1 MTKVKRITIHGF
13 KSFANKT
20 DIIFNDKF
28 NCILGPNGS
37 GKSNIGDAL
46 CFVLGRLSA
55 KSMRV
60 EKASNLIF
68 NGGKNKKPATQAMV
82 EIVFSNEDHIFP
94 IQAQE
99 VAVSR
104 TISENGN
111 SIYRINDKKMT
122 RTEVIDLLSMSRINP
137 EGYNIILQGDITR
150 FVEMSGLERRKII
163 EEISDVSL
171 YEEKKHKATLE
182 LQKVEEQLNNAEIIL
197 KERKTYLKELKKDRD
212 QALVYKET
220 LDNINSLKATHV
232 NLQITEREE
241 IKQKYDTEIAQHQT
255 KINEVE
261 SSNTILKEKI
271 SKNKTQIT
279 TINHEIEQKGEKE
292 QLKVHKEIED
302 LKIHI
307 TKDKSRNS
315 TLKDEINKIQQR
327 KDQFKEEL
335 KELDQK
341 TSTITNKK
349 RETEKFIHAKKL
361 ELQEV
366 ELRISE
372 FRKKHDIE
380 SSVDIDK
387 DIEEKEKLIEQKQEE
402 VQQIRQKQQEF
413 LREKDKLEFQL
424 QSIDDK
430 IKKVHEVEQNNKD
443 QLTELQ
449 NQKTNFKNATL
460 RLNQLLDSDSSFAS
474 QLSNARKKL
483 TEFQEKHAKLNAK
496 SMSVQAGISTN
507 EAIRS
512 ILENKKKF
520 KGVIGT
526 VAELGQVNKK
536 YALALEITAGSR
548 MQNIV
553 VEDDK
558 TAAECISFLKSNKL
572 GSASFIPLNK
582 IKTIDISQEDKKL
595 LKQNGVHDFA
605 LNLIT
610 FQPKY
615 EKAFSFVFGNTLV
628 VENIET
634 ARSLGIGR
642 IKMAT
647 VDGNLAEASGVMR
660 GGYMIKKQSTG
671 FQEKDSL
678 EELETVEKDIEEL
691 QSVIQNVE
699 IKRQMNEQEISS
711 LRNKKAELEADIIK
725 LEKTLHL
732 GTEDLDASETLKSDI
747 GIRLKTVNEDLS
759 KISRDVSSINHV
771 LADLKTKK
779 QVLRGQ
785 VNALRDPRLLAQMA
799 AFEESKSQSRESL
812 VHLENEIKT
821 TQLQIDQMINPEK
834 EKIHEIVKQH
844 EKEETQFKEE
854 ISILNS
860 SISEKEKILD
870 QKEKESKEFYAK
882 YKEMFNQREKLSSEI
897 NKAENDIENA
907 REKARTHERD
917 LNLLSLK
924 NAEIKAKLAG
934 LQEELAKYPQAIILE
949 HKKREELQQ
958 EILNS
963 EQILSQMSAVNMKA
977 LEIYEQIE
985 TEYNKLIEKK
995 DSLEKEKTDVLTLM
1009 NEIETKKKEQFL
1021 KTFEQANN
1029 NFQTIF
1035 NNLFKK
1041 GKANLQLDNPN
1052 APFED
1057 GLSIKVKLLG
1067 NRFLDLKSLS
1077 GGEKTLTAL
1086 SFIFAI
1092 QEYQPASFYILDEI
1106 DAALDKHNS
1115 ETLSKLIRSYSDR
1128 AQYIVISHNDSI
1140 ISEADTL
1147 FGISMIDGMSKVT
1160 ALKI

>member
-13 KSFANKT
+13 KSFVNKT
-20 DIIFNDKF
+20 NIIFNDKF

-55 KSMRV
+55 KSLRV

-68 NGGKNKKPATQAMV
+68 NGGKNKKPADKAMV
-82 EIVFSNEDHIFP
+82 EIVFTNEDHIFP
-94 IQAQE
+94 IQAEE

-137 EGYNIILQGDITR
+137 EGYNIILQGDITH
-150 FVEMSGLERRKII
+150 FVEMSSLERRKII

-182 LQKVEEQLNNAEIIL
+182 LQKVEEQLNNADIIL

-220 LDNINSLKATHV
+220 LDNINGLKATHV
-232 NLQITEREE
+232 YHQITERED
-241 IKQKYDTEIAQHQT
+241 IKRKYDTEIAQHQT
-255 KINEVE
+255 KINEIE
-261 SSNTILKEKI
+261 AQNTTLKEKI
-271 SKNKTQIT
+271 SQNKTEIT
-279 TINHEIEQKGEKE
+279 SINHEIEQKGEKE

-302 LKIHI
+302 IKIHI
-307 TKDKSRNS
+307 AKDKTRNS
-315 TLKDEINKIQQR
+315 TLKDEIHKIQQR

-341 TSTITNKK
+341 NTTITQKK
-349 RETEKFIHAKKL
+349 QDTQKSLHAKSR
-361 ELQEV
+361 ELQEI

-380 SSVDIDK
+380 SSADIDK
-387 DIEEKEKLIEQKQEE
+387 NIEEKEKLIEQKQEE
-402 VQQIRQKQQEF
+402 VQQIRQKQQEL

-430 IKKVHEVEQNNKD
+430 IKKVHEIEQSNKG
-443 QLTELQ
+443 QLSTLQ
-449 NQKTNFKNATL
+449 QQKTNFKNATL
-460 RLNQLLDSDSSFAS
+460 RLNQLLDTDSSFAS

-483 TEFQEKHAKLNAK
+483 TEFQEKYAKLNAK
-496 SMSVQAGISTN
+496 TLSVQAGISTN

-520 KGVIGT
+520 KGIHGT

-558 TAAECISFLKSNKL
+558 TAAECISFLKTSKL

-582 IKTIDISQEDKKL
+582 IKTTDISSEDKKL
-595 LKQNGVHDFA
+595 LKQTGVHDFA
-605 LNLIT
+605 INLIS

-628 VENIET
+628 VEDIET

-660 GGYMIKKQSTG
+660 GGFITKKTASG

-678 EELETVEKDIEEL
+678 EELQTVEKDIEEL

-711 LRNKKAELEADIIK
+711 LRNQKAELEAEIIK

-732 GTEDLDASETLKSDI
+732 GTEDLDASETLKKEI
-747 GIRLKTVNEDLS
+747 AIKLKTVNENLN

-785 VNALRDPRLLAQMA
+785 VNALRDPRLLAQLA
-799 AFEESKSQSRESL
+799 AFEESKSQTREAL
-812 VHLENEIKT
+812 VHLENEQKT
-821 TQLQIDQMINPEK
+821 AQLQIDQMINPEK
-834 EKIHEIVKQH
+834 EKIHEIIKQH

-854 ISILNS
+854 ISTLNS
-860 SISEKEKILD
+860 SIIEKEKILD
-870 QKEKESKEFYAK
+870 QKEKESREFYAK
-882 YKEMFNQREKLSSEI
+882 YKEMFNRREKLNSEI
-897 NKAENDIENA
+897 NKAENEIENA

-934 LQEELAKYPQAIILE
+934 LQEELAKYPNATILE
-949 HKKREELQQ
+949 HKKTEELQQ
-958 EILNS
+958 EIL
-963 EQILSQMSAVNMKA
+963 EAEKILSEMSAVNMKA

-985 TEYNKLIEKK
+985 TEYNKLIAKK

-1041 GKANLQLDNPN
+1041 GKAYLQLDNPN
-1052 APFED
+1052 TPFED

-1115 ETLSKLIRSYSDR
+1115 ETLSKLIRSYSER

-1147 FGISMIDGMSKVT
+1147 VGISMIDGMSKVT